1 MNWPTKTLCHRDR
14 ILVIF
19 YHSFHIHF
27 CLYLK
32 TNNHPV
38 VWSFPRSSFL
48 FPRQILRGLSLDNS
62 TFSARHKATLRF
74 LRYLA
79 SQYNYVTTF
88 LLDKMKSIKYI
99 PLLKTI
105 SPAEENMFVKDKK
118 WFRECLLIAF
128 HQLLSLSQF
137 VTNHMVWIA
146 AQKLHNQI
154 LRSIFFKLF
163 SSRISFIKEFENL
176 VIKIEPVKYV

>member
-1 MNWPTKTLCHRDR
+1 MSHYRVTLETFDQGDWETWTDLQRLFVKETAFLWC
-14 ILVIF
+14 F
-19 YHSFHIHF
+19 YISFHIHF

-99 PLLKTI
+99 PLLKTTSWGKI
-105 SPAEENMFVKDKK
+105 
-118 WFRECLLIAF
+118 CLL
-128 HQLLSLSQF
+128 
-137 VTNHMVWIA
+137 
-146 AQKLHNQI
+146 K
-154 LRSIFFKLF
+154 
-163 SSRISFIKEFENL
+163 IKNDSES
-176 VIKIEPVKYV
+176 VS